1 MSIIFFKLSK
11 VSNTYDIDFKLIS
24 KHSGHSYYLPIYMLK
39 NPNILKFNH
48 LVYLSKSSLS
58 IFGIV
63 SLRILKFM
71 FIKSRIAFEQTHDPS
86 YYYCYTNFYANSL
99 AFLRFLS
106 LK

>member
-1 MSIIFFKLSK
+1 
-11 VSNTYDIDFKLIS
+11 
-24 KHSGHSYYLPIYMLK
+24 MLK

-48 LVYLSKSSLS
+48 LVCLSRSSLS
-58 IFGIV
+58 ILGIV

-71 FIKSRIAFEQTHDPS
+71 FIKSKMALEQVHDPS

-99 AFLRFLS
+99 AFFRFLS